1 MEDIKLKGG
10 ISQMTEGHCNSTC
23 QLHEGTQE
31 RIATLEQE
39 VHGKEGLIAC
49 TAKMLETLTTVKNL
63 MYGMVGVVGTAALI
77 GMVNILFNLVK
88 VTTP

>member
-1 MEDIKLKGG
+1 
-10 ISQMTEGHCNSTC
+10 
-23 QLHEGTQE
+23 
-31 RIATLEQE
+31 
-39 VHGKEGLIAC
+39 
-49 TAKMLETLTTVKNL
+49 